1 MAIRGKKDCSHLI
14 AKLLSYTQLKSSSGF
29 CWSSRRTCVNGKW
42 PLLPLHSPSHW
53 PLTLIFVTFTSSPT
67 SNQSRYWGGDRSK
80 LLHVR
85 DWNHPPLAFAVLCIP
100 PLLFRLI
107 PDFQDVSFLKG
118 KIFFIIPIKVK
129 EGSYILFLF
138 WPENYSTPLPG
149 SRNWFYQC
157 CSVQIVYFVEFQ

>member
-1 MAIRGKKDCSHLI
+1 MAIGGENRLFPSVS
-14 AKLLSYTQLKSSSGF
+14 KLLSYTQLKSSSGF

-42 PLLPLHSPSHW
+42 PRLPLHSPSHW

-67 SNQSRYWGGDRSK
+67 SNQSRYWGGGRSI

-85 DWNHPPLAFAVLCIP
+85 DRNHPPLSFAVLCIP

-118 KIFFIIPIKVK
+118 KIFFVIPIKVK
-129 EGSYILFLF
+129 EGPHIFCFLL
-138 WPENYSTPLPG
+138 PENHSTTLPWSG
-149 SRNWFYQC
+149 NWFYQC